1 MREETLYELETP
13 YRQKFRIKGFRFG
26 EGEKVCAMVAAVC
39 GNEVQQMYVCAL
51 LVKKLHKLEEQGA
64 IAPGNELLVVPCVN
78 HFSMNVGSRFWATD
92 KTNINRMFPGYV
104 IRAKRPSALRRHC
117 LRWCRAINTASILR
131 PFICPAIL
139 CPMCAL

>member
-51 LVKKLHKLEEQGA
+51 LVKKLRKLEEQG
-64 IAPGNELLVVPCVN
+64 GHCT
-78 HFSMNVGSRFWATD
+78 RQ
-92 KTNINRMFPGYV
+92 
-104 IRAKRPSALRRHC
+104 RAAGGALRQ
-117 LRWCRAINTASILR
+117 
-131 PFICPAIL
+131 PFFHERGQPVL
-139 CPMCAL
+139 GHGQNGHQPDVPRL

>member
-51 LVKKLHKLEEQGA
+51 LVKKAQTGA
-64 IAPGNELLVVPCVN
+64 HRHDHSELQLAGLGNERLQRL
-78 HFSMNVGSRFWATD
+78 HQGVG
-92 KTNINRMFPGYV
+92 
-104 IRAKRPSALRRHC
+104 
-117 LRWCRAINTASILR
+117 
-131 PFICPAIL
+131 
-139 CPMCAL
+139 